1 MVKFLSTFAA
11 LSLPIAFGQNSTSM
25 DSVKA
30 IAYAGAVVNSDNWAA
45 DNSAAYVQLQ
55 RSWVSQAEEK
65 FNQHGF
71 LPESIVKGLEELANG
86 EKNRV
91 NDLHCEDGN
100 CVVPFGLDRIWNYG
114 CWCNFGEHLMQGHG
128 PPVNTFDAICKDFS
142 RCLKCA
148 RFDGKKEN
156 FGCDPV
162 VQTYQTGAGP
172 DFVTKCSAGNPDDQ
186 CAVYVCSCEST
197 IIAEIMDLAFQ
208 PHTPENEYS
217 DEFLHSNGF
226 EYDSMCPVAAVT
238 FDEGNDC
245 CGVYPKRF
253 PYALG
258 NPSKTCCKD
267 SSLYNPM
274 HQECCEDGTS
284 ADIGS
289 CL

>member
-1 MVKFLSTFAA
+1 MLLTKNVLFSHCFFHTLFS
-11 LSLPIAFGQNSTSM
+11 
-25 DSVKA
+25 
-30 IAYAGAVVNSDNWAA
+30 
-45 DNSAAYVQLQ
+45 
-55 RSWVSQAEEK
+55 R
-65 FNQHGF
+65 FN
-71 LPESIVKGLEELANG
+71 
-86 EKNRV
+86 
-91 NDLHCEDGN
+91 
-100 CVVPFGLDRIWNYG
+100 PFPHG

-267 SSLYNPM
+267 SSLY
-274 HQECCEDGTS
+274 S
-284 ADIGS
+284 AFKNFGPVS
-289 CL
+289 KFGHFWRFSA